1 MDKDKKNIE
10 FKSNIDISENLSE
23 YFKREYGDLFIYESG
38 NEKIA
43 TFLTNVLEYDISDF
57 KIINKRRNNVTIN
70 EFFQDLKNKIEQGIE
85 IDIDICK
92 SMSKYIDF
100 EKTNIDV
107 SVPIDIDEDT
117 KQFLIRLKNCN
128 KIVHINETILH
139 KVQDIEWI
147 KNEKNI
153 LISEKNEEECKLEML
168 PEELVERHKIYR
180 KYILEL
186 GR

>member
-10 FKSNIDISENLSE
+10 FKSNIDTCEYLSE

-43 TFLTNVLEYDISDF
+43 TFLKNVLEYDISNL
-57 KIINKRRNNVTIN
+57 KIVNKRRKEVTIK
-70 EFFQDLKNKIEQGIE
+70 EFLKELKNKIEEGIE
-85 IDIDICK
+85 IDISICK
-92 SMSKYIDF
+92 SIEKYIDF

-117 KQFLIRLKNCN
+117 KQFLIKLKNCN

-153 LISEKNEEECKLEML
+153 FISEKNEEECKLEML